1 MDIKEMLKD
10 TIEDVVNKI
19 KSDKTIAANFQR
31 DPIGTVEKLLD
42 VDLPNEQL
50 EPLVEAVKAKI
61 NLDKLDKLGNLAG
74 GLGKLFGK

>member
-19 KSDKTIAANFQR
+19 KSDKTIADKFQK
-31 DPIGTVEKLLD
+31 DPIGTVEKLLN

-61 NLDKLDKLGNLAG
+61 NLDNIGDMIG

>member
-10 TIEDVVNKI
+10 TIEDVVAKI
-19 KSDKTIAANFQR
+19 KADKNIAAKFQK

-50 EPLVEAVKAKI
+50 EPLVEAVKTKI
-61 NLDKLDKLGNLAG
+61 NLDNIGDMIG
-74 GLGKLFGK
+74 GFGKLFGK

>member
-1 MDIKEMLKD
+1 MDIKEMLRD
-10 TIEDVVNKI
+10 TVEDVVKKI
-19 KSDKTIAANFQR
+19 KADKNIAAKFQK

-50 EPLVEAVKAKI
+50 EPLVDAVKAKLS
-61 NLDKLDKLGNLAG
+61 LDDLSGMLG

>member
-19 KSDKTIAANFQR
+19 KSDKTIADKFQK
-31 DPIGTVEKLLD
+31 DPIGTVEKLLN

-50 EPLVEAVKAKI
+50 EPLVDAVKAKLS
-61 NLDKLDKLGNLAG
+61 LDDLGDILG

>member
-19 KSDKTIAANFQR
+19 KSDKTIAAKFQK

-61 NLDKLDKLGNLAG
+61 NLDNIGDMIG

>member
-10 TIEDVVNKI
+10 TIDDVVSKI
-19 KSDKTIAANFQR
+19 KADKNIAAKFQK
-31 DPIGTVEKLLD
+31 DPIGTVEQLLD
-42 VDLPNEQL
+42 VDLPNDQL

-61 NLDKLDKLGNLAG
+61 NLDNLGDVIG

>member
-1 MDIKEMLKD
+1 MLKD
-10 TIEDVVNKI
+10 TIEDVVKKI
-19 KSDKTIAANFQR
+19 KSDKAIAAKFQK

-50 EPLVEAVKAKI
+50 EPLVDAVKAKLS
-61 NLDKLDKLGNLAG
+61 LDDLGDMLG

>member
-1 MDIKEMLKD
+1 MDIKELIKD
-10 TIEDVVNKI
+10 KVDDIVDKI

-61 NLDKLDKLGNLAG
+61 NLDNIGDMIG

>member
-42 VDLPNEQL
+42 VDLPNQQL

-61 NLDKLDKLGNLAG
+61 NLDNIGDMIG

>member
-10 TIEDVVNKI
+10 TIEDVVTKI
-19 KSDKTIAANFQR
+19 KADKTIAAKFQK
-31 DPIGTVEKLLD
+31 DPIGTVEKLLT

-50 EPLVEAVKAKI
+50 EPLVDAVKAKLS
-61 NLDKLDKLGNLAG
+61 LDDLGDMLG

>member
-19 KSDKTIAANFQR
+19 KSDKTIADKFQK
-31 DPIGTVEKLLD
+31 DPIGTVEKLLN

-50 EPLVEAVKAKI
+50 EPLVDAVKAKLS
-61 NLDKLDKLGNLAG
+61 LDDLGDMLG

>member
-10 TIEDVVNKI
+10 TIEDVVSKI
-19 KSDKTIAANFQR
+19 KSDKTIADKFQK
-31 DPIGTVEKLLD
+31 DPIGTVEKLLN

-50 EPLVEAVKAKI
+50 EPLVDAVKAKLS
-61 NLDKLDKLGNLAG
+61 LDDLGDMLG

>member
-19 KSDKTIAANFQR
+19 KADKTIAAKFQK

-61 NLDKLDKLGNLAG
+61 NLDNIGDMIG

>member
-42 VDLPNEQL
+42 VDLPNEHL

-61 NLDKLDKLGNLAG
+61 NLDNIGDMIG

>member
-1 MDIKEMLKD
+1 MDIKEILKD
-10 TIEDVVNKI
+10 TIEDVVKKI
-19 KSDKTIAANFQR
+19 KADKDIATKFQK

-50 EPLVEAVKAKI
+50 EPLVEAVKAKLS
-61 NLDKLDKLGNLAG
+61 LDDLGDMLG

>member
-19 KSDKTIAANFQR
+19 KSDKTIADKFQK
-31 DPIGTVEKLLD
+31 DPIGTVEKLLN

-50 EPLVEAVKAKI
+50 EPLVDAVKAK
-61 NLDKLDKLGNLAG
+61 LSLALPRVSTWSTWLRKLPLT
-74 GLGKLFGK
+74 

>member
-42 VDLPNEQL
+42 VDLPNDQL

-61 NLDKLDKLGNLAG
+61 NLDNIGDMIG